1 MKQRKPQKSV
11 VWIYTNGKKQAAV
24 TDTATATATL
34 QDTLGKKVVCLRY
47 QRLPKT
53 HRTWFHALAPFQV
66 PSVLATCFESPE
78 LVSLLAQ
85 QRLGAPHGS
94 CPVCPVGY
102 GAAR

>member
-1 MKQRKPQKSV
+1 MKRRKPEHSV
-11 VWIYTNGKKQAAV
+11 VWIYANGKKQGTA

-34 QDTLGKKVVCLRY
+34 QGTLGKKVVCLRY

-66 PSVLATCFESPE
+66 PGVLNTCFESPG
-78 LVSLLAQ
+78 LVPLLAQ

-94 CPVCPVGY
+94 CPVCPVGD
-102 GAAR
+102 GATP